1 MLRFVLLLLSLSI
14 VACTSEPLPPS
25 KVRGMVT
32 GGNPAVETY
41 SWCSGFYAARA
52 EYFRTGASNYRSN
65 KQLKIAKAF
74 RKAADNSASEETP
87 ETLARLGDVSSMIE
101 TATEEYRVLLPKAE
115 YDRPTRGSLN
125 QDLTW
130 CSHMA
135 SAGIFPEKEFPSSG

>member
-1 MLRFVLLLLSLSI
+1 
-14 VACTSEPLPPS
+14 
-25 KVRGMVT
+25 MVT
-32 GGNPAVETY
+32 GGNPAFETY
-41 SWCSGFYAARA
+41 AWCSGFYAARA

-74 RKAADNSASEETP
+74 RKAADDSAREETP

-101 TATEEYRVLLPKAE
+101 MATEEYRVRLPKAE
-115 YDRPTRGSLN
+115 HDRPTWGSLN

-135 SAGIFPEKEFPSSG
+135 SAGIFPEKQFPPSG